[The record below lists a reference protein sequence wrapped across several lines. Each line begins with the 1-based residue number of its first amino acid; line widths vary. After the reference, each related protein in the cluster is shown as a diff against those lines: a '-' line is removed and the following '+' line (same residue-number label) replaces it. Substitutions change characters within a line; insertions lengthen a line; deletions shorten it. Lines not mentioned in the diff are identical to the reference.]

1 VHTAVGADKPAAPTE
16 GAVNPDLIFDDLDN
30 AEPGA
35 DNQDVLQPDDVLD
48 VFEDPVADQITPP
61 DPGDTPQGV

>member
-30 AEPGA
+30 AEPGI
-35 DNQDVLQPDDVLD
+35 DHHDVPQPDDVPD
-48 VFEDPVADQITPP
+48 VFNDPGADQSNVTCS
-61 DPGDTPQGV
+61 VV